1 MSNEITNTSSFTPE
15 LVQAIRDAGILR
27 DRLPGD
33 ILSLP
38 NNWDDIKVK
47 ANDYIVAETINYTIE
62 KLHENW
68 LYLIAHSLIPSN
80 DIPDS
85 DFSTHMMLDK
95 GTGLQWYPQE
105 DYTESN
111 NSEISGVRNILKI
124 QNLVN
129 TQNYNLIMSTKTNLI
144 MLSGSN
150 TTDQIPTEIGVLY
163 NDENA
168 IRPEL
173 KKSNSSITHPSN
185 GILFKDITDMVLNEA
200 NELYVLD
207 SEHKMVFRF
216 DINGAILLDPA
227 ILKNDTPGRLLTGT
241 IGGNGS
247 LQDKTKF
254 NNTVSLI
261 TRGNDVYVLDYD
273 DTTKQCYIKMFD
285 RFLNWKNTYPI
296 NHTFEQAP
304 LNFKYNDLTQSYY
317 ILCHDK
323 SYNGY
328 VTVTETSPV
337 LVTLDSTFTYQS
349 TQPLVDV
356 EKNGVDVANEIYK
369 KIYFSV
375 ENNNILYVVTEKNV
389 YKKYISRPVDFIGE
403 LQLSYKDIGP
413 EQGTRVLND
422 ISIFPVY
429 VIDDDKMQQ
438 KDEILL
444 SESSSNGVYRFLEDS
459 KFQEAI
465 ADVFEQKI
473 LYIEDLKIQPQENVD
488 VIVYN
493 KALYKCLYNNLI
505 VMENISKRFSTAF
518 DEKGFSVYQGFKYL
532 TESELEQLRYDV
544 RLDNFISSNEIV
556 LSETVNRCFRH
567 VYQVQEQV
575 TSYLQERSLNTFP
588 LVTAPVILPASV
600 DTDEDFLV
608 DIYDPDDDNDGILD
622 VDEAQYGT
630 NPLSADTDQDGIIDG
645 VEVYEYGS
653 DPTVVDTDGDG
664 LTDGEE
670 IHAPDQPTGAG
681 QPGPSPGY
689 GTSPTDTDTDDDG
702 LTDFEEVVSG
712 DDGYITDPLDQD
724 TDDDG
729 LVDGDEYTYS
739 TRPIRGDDDGD
750 GRDDGQDTDKDGLLD
765 GEEVH
770 TYNTSPTASDTDGDL
785 LTDYNELNQFGSDPL
800 RQNSDE
806 DALTDYEEVK
816 ALRTDDDG
824 NIISGEVTD
833 PSNTDTDGDGLS
845 DSDEYLNQANP
856 LSADTDSD
864 GLLDGEEVFTHSTLA
879 DEADTDEDG
888 LSDLEEVTLGA
899 DGKITDPNVADTD
912 GDGLNDGAELAA
924 GTDPLDTDSDDD
936 GMSDAQEVQGVNLE
950 GSDLGVLVT
959 GNPLDADSD
968 NDGLLDGEEVVAGAD
983 GYITDPNNPDT
994 DGDGLSDGEEAIAG
1008 ADNYI
1013 TNPRD
1018 TDSDGDGLTDFE
1030 EFDGRVNQETGE
1042 KWVFGGDPNDVDT
1055 DGDGLN
1061 DYDEFQN
1068 NTDAYNADTDDDGLT
1083 DNQEVEAIGQLYSSD
1098 PTKKDTD
1105 GDGIDDNDE
1114 VRSTEAFSGI
1124 TDPNNV
1130 DTDGDGADDMTE
1142 YQTLNPDGSGEHLN
1156 PNDADTDDDY
1166 ILDGEEID
1174 PGGGT
1179 DQYVTNPFESDQD
1192 GDGIIDGFETTD
1204 GQSSEDIYYKSTS
1217 PLQYSTDGDGFS
1229 DKEEQLAS
1237 PPFNT
1242 DALNA
1247 DTDGDGVDDHVDF
1260 NPTDATIQ
1268 SAVTDND
1275 FDNIL
1280 YSDDFAANNRDVND
1294 STRIILFQTPSES
1307 SWFEGTANSG
1317 DDAFGYGWLTGQS
1330 VSNYAFTMPASPE
1343 VIVNPASKPYTW
1355 WNQYISDNGWSLE
1368 DVRGRG
1374 TGIYTAAD
1382 VLSADM
1388 VTGFGMRMPGQLKQ
1402 SPGFINNMLPAD
1414 TGQWGGTSGNGQE
1427 IGPYDF
1433 NVNDSNYAV
1442 RESNAQSWSNI
1453 FVPLILFKAWGT
1465 QSYLDYNE
1473 TNSFRRFYKL
1483 NDFLTNPW
1491 RLFTADGADDTFVS
1505 DLDGQ
1510 TRSRPLG
1517 HVNAKYIDIK
1527 MGWDNGSDQTQF
1539 VNIPIT
1545 HIHRSAKNP
1554 SLNWYIIY
1562 VRFSVDQ
1569 YGNILFE

>member
-1 MSNEITNTSSFTPE
+1 MINEITNTSSFAPE
-15 LVQAIRDAGILR
+15 LVQAIRDANILR

-33 ILSLP
+33 VLSLP
-38 NNWDDIKVK
+38 NSWDDVKVK
-47 ANDYIVAETINYTIE
+47 ANDYIVAETINHTIE

-68 LYLIAHSLIPSN
+68 LYMIAHSLIPSN

-85 DFSTHMMLDK
+85 DFATHMMLDK
-95 GTGLQWYPQE
+95 GTGVQWYSQE
-105 DYTESN
+105 DFTQSN
-111 NSEISGVRNILKI
+111 NSEIGGIQNILKI

-129 TQNYNLIMSTKTNLI
+129 EQNYNLIMSTKTNLI

-150 TTDQIPTEIGVLY
+150 TSDQTPTEIGVLY

-185 GILFKDITDMVLNEA
+185 GILFKNITDMVLNDA

-207 SEHKMVFRF
+207 SEHKMIFRF

-227 ILKNDTPGRLLTGT
+227 ILKNDTPGRLLTST

-254 NNTVSLI
+254 SNTISLI

-273 DTTKQCYIKMFD
+273 ATNRQCYIKMFD

-317 ILCHDK
+317 ILCHEK
-323 SYNGY
+323 TFNGDEA
-328 VTVTETSPV
+328 VTNISPV

-349 TQPLVDV
+349 TQPLVNI
-356 EKNGVDVANEIYK
+356 EKNGVDVANETYK

-375 ENNNILYVVTEKNV
+375 ENNNILYIVTNKNV
-389 YKKYISRPVDFIGE
+389 YKKYISRPIDFIGE

-413 EQGTRVLND
+413 EQDTRVLND

-429 VIDDDKMQQ
+429 VVDDDKVQQ

-444 SESSSNGVYRFLEDS
+444 SESSKNGVYRFLEDS

-465 ADVFEQKI
+465 ADVFERKI

-544 RLDNFISSNEIV
+544 KLDNFISSNEIV
-556 LSETVNRCFRH
+556 LAETVNRCFRR

-588 LVTAPVILPASV
+588 LVTAPVVLPASV
-600 DTDEDFLV
+600 DTDQDLLV

-653 DPTVVDTDGDG
+653 DPTVVDTDRDG

-702 LTDFEEVVSG
+702 LTDFEEVVTG
-712 DDGYITDPLDQD
+712 DDGYVTDPLDID

-729 LVDGDEYTYS
+729 LIDGDEYAYN
-739 TRPIRGDDDGD
+739 TRPVRGDDDGD

-800 RQNSDE
+800 SQNSDD

-888 LSDLEEVTLGA
+888 LSDLEEVTPGA

-912 GDGLNDGAELAA
+912 GDGLNDGDELAA

-936 GMSDAQEVQGVNLE
+936 GMTDTQEVLGVNLE
-950 GSDLGVLVT
+950 GSDLGAQVT
-959 GNPLDADSD
+959 GDPLDADTD
-968 NDGLLDGEEVVAGAD
+968 NDGLLDGEEIIAGAD
-983 GYITDPNNPDT
+983 GYVTDPNNPDT
-994 DGDGLSDGEEAIAG
+994 DGDGLTDGEEATAG
-1008 ADNYI
+1008 ADGYV
-1013 TNPRD
+1013 TNARS

-1030 EFDGRVNQETGE
+1030 EFDGRVNEETGE
-1042 KWVFGGDPNDVDT
+1042 KWLFGGDPNDADT
-1055 DGDGLN
+1055 DNDGLN

-1068 NTDAYNADTDDDGLT
+1068 STDAYTADTDGDGLS
-1083 DNQEVEAIGQLYSSD
+1083 DNQEVNAIGQSYTSN
-1098 PTKKDTD
+1098 PTTKDTD
-1105 GDGIDDNDE
+1105 GDGIEDNDE
-1114 VRSTEAFSGI
+1114 VRSTDAFSGI
-1124 TDPNNV
+1124 TNPNNV
-1130 DTDGDGADDMTE
+1130 DTDGDGADDLVE
-1142 YQTLNPDGSGEHLN
+1142 YNTLNPDGSGEHLN
-1156 PNDADTDDDY
+1156 PNDADTDNDY
-1166 ILDGEEID
+1166 IKDGEEID
-1174 PGGGT
+1174 PSGGV
-1179 DQYVTNPFESDQD
+1179 DQYVTNPFEADQD

-1204 GQSSEDIYYKSTS
+1204 GQTSEDIYYKSTS
-1217 PLQYSTDGDGFS
+1217 PLAYSTDGDGLS
-1229 DKEEQLAS
+1229 DKEEQLGT
-1237 PPFNT
+1237 PPFDT

-1247 DTDGDGVDDHVDF
+1247 DTDGDGVDDHEDF
-1260 NPTDATIQ
+1260 NPTDSTVQ
-1268 SAVTDND
+1268 SSVTDND
-1275 FDNIL
+1275 YDNIK
-1280 YSDDFAANNRDVND
+1280 YSDDYAANNRDVND
-1294 STRIILFQTPSES
+1294 STRIIRFQTPSTG
-1307 SWFEGTANSG
+1307 SWFEGTANTG
-1317 DDAFGYGWLTGQS
+1317 DDSFGYGWVTGQS
-1330 VSNYAFTMPASPE
+1330 VANYAFTMPASPE
-1343 VIVNPASKPYTW
+1343 VIVDPTSEPNAW
-1355 WNQYISDNGWSLE
+1355 WSQYIADNAWSLE
-1368 DVRGRG
+1368 DVRGAG
-1374 TGIYTAAD
+1374 TGTYTAAD
-1382 VLSADM
+1382 VLSASM
-1388 VTGFGMRMPGQLKQ
+1388 ASGFGMQMPGQLKQ
-1402 SPGFINNMLPAD
+1402 SPGFETSMLPGD
-1414 TGQWGGTSGNGQE
+1414 TGQWGNPTGTGKE
-1427 IGPYDF
+1427 IGSYDF
-1433 NVNDSNYAV
+1433 NVNNTSYAV
-1442 RESNAQSWSNI
+1442 RESDAQSWSNI
-1453 FVPLILFKAWGT
+1453 IVPIILFKGWGT
-1465 QSYLDYNE
+1465 LSYQDYNE
-1473 TNSFRRFYKL
+1473 TNSFRRFYRL
-1483 NDFLTNPW
+1483 NEFLTNPW
-1491 RLFTADGADDTFVS
+1491 KLFTADGADDKFIS
-1505 DLDGQ
+1505 DLDGVE
-1510 TRSRPLG
+1510 RNRPLG
-1517 HVNAKYIDIK
+1517 HVNAKYIDIM
-1527 MGWDNGSDQTQF
+1527 MGWDAGNDQTQY
-1539 VNIPIT
+1539 VKIPIT
-1545 HIHRSAKNP
+1545 HIHRSAKNS
-1554 SLNWYIIY
+1554 SLNWYVIY
-1562 VRFSVDQ
+1562 VRFSTDQ
-1569 YGNILFE
+1569 FGNILFE